1 MNRYQEIPRL
11 MIKGYFMNRIKKI
24 FVAVQSW
31 DSFLL
36 CLSRRGMHLQSSAS
50 LRQSVRIHGETSK
63 GRAGAFDGFV
73 VETEASCCCGGETDA
88 ALFSS
93 SECCDQDC
101 PCGAVDCDVS
111 NCSNCTVKTCPK
123 GCLEPGETCACSARC
138 GKDPCKAECLPNP
151 S

>member
-1 MNRYQEIPRL
+1 MLKNFLNQPNVIGRL
-11 MIKGYFMNRIKKI
+11 MIALL
-24 FVAVQSW
+24 FVGGV
-31 DSFLL
+31 
-36 CLSRRGMHLQSSAS
+36 
-50 LRQSVRIHGETSK
+50 VY
-63 GRAGAFDGFV
+63 AGAFDGFI

-101 PCGAVDCDVS
+101 PCAAVDCDVS

-151 S
+151 LY